1 MRTTRYQTVPPKID
15 RRWPIEGESTVGDR
29 LREIEDWRKREEEEE
44 EKKRRN
50 RTSTIVARALLP
62 PTGRS
67 RAVAAHGPPARC
79 RRPHPRAIFLPC
91 PSQFDGRSALQDGGP
106 HKSSKRVKI
115 WNAHNECLMI
125 RASDRNGVCMG
136 LWPKSLDY

>member
-1 MRTTRYQTVPPKID
+1 MRTTRYRTVPPKID
-15 RRWPIEGESTVGDR
+15 RRWPIEGESTVGDRLREIGGR

-50 RTSTIVARALLP
+50 RTSTIVARTLLP

-91 PSQFDGRSALQDGGP
+91 EGRRSAG
-106 HKSSKRVKI
+106 RKI
-115 WNAHNECLMI
+115 KATLLPLFLI
-125 RASDRNGVCMG
+125 F
-136 LWPKSLDY
+136 